1 LLFFQEFLKTS
12 AQPLGEIVDF
22 GIRIEFQARGS
33 PHAHCV
39 IWVEDA
45 PKFGV
50 SEDSGVCSVI
60 EKYIFCAILK
70 EEKTNY
76 ALALEHSVL
85 NNQEN

>member
-1 LLFFQEFLKTS
+1 M
-12 AQPLGEIVDF
+12 DF

-70 EEKTNY
+70 EEGKLKE
-76 ALALEHSVL
+76 LALLLH
-85 NNQEN
+85 